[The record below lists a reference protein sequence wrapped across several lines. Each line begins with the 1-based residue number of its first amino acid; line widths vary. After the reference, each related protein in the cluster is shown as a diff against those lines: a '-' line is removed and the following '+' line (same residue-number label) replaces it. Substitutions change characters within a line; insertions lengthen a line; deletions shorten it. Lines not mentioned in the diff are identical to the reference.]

1 MGFYKFLMPKKKT
14 NNFLSWEKDKFY
26 FTSLITS
33 NLIVIVIP
41 QVIKEK
47 FACISM
53 VLNFFFKLSSNIIGT
68 GTWGAL
74 NQNTYI

>member
-1 MGFYKFLMPKKKT
+1 M
-14 NNFLSWEKDKFY
+14 
-26 FTSLITS
+26 
-33 NLIVIVIP
+33 P